1 VFVQLL
7 HHHTIPIPPPPNFA
21 HSVHFTSSSLQNFRQ
36 KANNGVS
43 AAPEGR
49 GREKL
54 AAHRFH
60 PIRTK
65 NRHASAAAAKNK
77 PKSGKKLNG
86 RMFTQVKC
94 TVFVSFQSK
103 HNNIFVECSKKL
115 SHLFIIL
122 EKSRV
127 ICVLFSLHL
136 QKALHLFE
144 TGVDEALPV
153 FDIYLFYCTAIF
165 VVIFLTG
172 ATLKWPNFVVFY
184 K

>member
-7 HHHTIPIPPPPNFA
+7 HHHRIP
-21 HSVHFTSSSLQNFRQ
+21 HSATTQ
-36 KANNGVS
+36 KVGQRPTLCILRRADEANNSVS
-43 AAPEGR
+43 ATPEGH

-54 AAHRFH
+54 AARRCR

-144 TGVDEALPV
+144 TGVDEALRV

-165 VVIFLTG
+165 VDIFLMG